1 MSARFIALLTLSLLS
16 LCALAQS
23 EPGTFIQSS
32 PLSAAEVAKLKEKM
46 KRDAVL
52 TDAEIEDWVKDGRGF
67 RTYRESDIFA
77 AFPELRGDKKLSE
90 CSNSIMSG
98 ATELVF
104 ISDTRKNE
112 VTIKTV
118 HCTPVAKGLSCGAV
132 RSERN
137 YFLDSPEHF
146 FSLENLTFGQARPIV
161 ETYKAGGIADSP
173 DWFGTARP
181 NVASITALPDGSY
194 RMRFGDVYCSGCSSA
209 FNVRLET
216 SETESRLVYVG
227 DPESVC
233 F

>member
-1 MSARFIALLTLSLLS
+1 MRPCALLTLSVLS
-16 LCALAQS
+16 LCAFAQS
-23 EPGTFIQSS
+23 ESGTFVPSS

-52 TDAEIEDWVKDGRGF
+52 TGAAIEDWVKDGRGF
-67 RTYRESDIFA
+67 HTYRESDIFA

-118 HCTPVAKGLSCGAV
+118 HCTPVDKGLSCGAV
-132 RSERN
+132 RRARS
-137 YFLDSPEHF
+137 YFLESPEHF
-146 FSLENLTFGQARPIV
+146 FSLENLTFGQAGPIL
-161 ETYKAGGIADSP
+161 EAYKAGRTADWP
-173 DWFGTARP
+173 DWFGTSRP
-181 NVASITALPDGSY
+181 NVASITALPDGRY
-194 RMRFGDVYCSGCSSA
+194 RMRFGDVYCSGCTAA

-216 SETESRLVYVG
+216 SGTESRLVYVG